1 MSKIKPRQAA
11 WEFLRDS
18 SKRDSYINLEIENL
32 HQRIKP
38 NERAFA
44 TELIF
49 GSVRMRLRL
58 DDSIEKL
65 IDRSIEEEVRELL
78 RLGLYEVIFMTT
90 ADHALVNEYV
100 EVSKSVLGKARSS
113 FVNAVLRRACR
124 ERESLQSEDGL
135 FLEVRTSHPKWI
147 VDAFSLL
154 LEGERLSDE
163 LLSHNRG
170 AEVQG
175 VAFEP
180 MSEEEGSRD
189 TRLPYGYTFLKP
201 PSAISTIKS
210 GASFVQDFGSQLVCE
225 VALATDREREMKWL
239 DLCAGP
245 GGKFAYL
252 AHQLQSEQLIGME
265 LHRHRAD
272 LIRGRVKGYEVL
284 VGDARDSGLPRESFD
299 RILLDAPC
307 TGLGALRRRPD
318 ARWRRSESDL
328 KALVKLQRE
337 LLDSAAKLVKI
348 GGVIIYV
355 TCSPHPLETRT
366 QVADFLRAHPS
377 FKVLPVDR
385 DTIDKSYRSSIGTD
399 GMMQLM
405 TAEHGTDGMFLAL
418 LQREDQ

>member
-1 MSKIKPRQAA
+1 MSEIKPRQAA

-100 EVSKSVLGKARSS
+100 EVSKIVLGKARSS

-124 ERESLQSEDGL
+124 ERESLQSDDRL
-135 FLEVRTSHPKWI
+135 SLEVKTSHPKWI

-163 LLSHNRG
+163 LLSHNRS

-175 VAFEP
+175 VAFET

-189 TRLPYGYTFLKP
+189 TRLPYGFKFLKP

-252 AHQLQSEQLIGME
+252 AQHLQSEQLIGME

-284 VGDARDSGLPRESFD
+284 VGDARDSGLPSESFD

-337 LLDSAAKLVKI
+337 LLDSAAKLVRI

-366 QVADFLRAHPS
+366 QVADFLRTHPN
-377 FKVLPVDR
+377 FNVLPVDR
-385 DTIDKSYRSSIGTD
+385 DTIDKNFQSSIGAD

>member
-1 MSKIKPRQAA
+1 
-11 WEFLRDS
+11 
-18 SKRDSYINLEIENL
+18 
-32 HQRIKP
+32 
-38 NERAFA
+38 
-44 TELIF
+44 
-49 GSVRMRLRL
+49 MRLRL

-135 FLEVRTSHPKWI
+135 SLEVRTSHPKWI

-170 AEVQG
+170 AEAQG

-252 AHQLQSEQLIGME
+252 AHHLQSEQLIGME

-284 VGDARDSGLPRESFD
+284 VGDARDSGLPGESFD

-348 GGVIIYV
+348 GGAIIYV

-366 QVADFLRAHPS
+366 QVADFLRTHPD

-385 DTIDKSYRSSIGTD
+385 GTINKSFQSSIGAD